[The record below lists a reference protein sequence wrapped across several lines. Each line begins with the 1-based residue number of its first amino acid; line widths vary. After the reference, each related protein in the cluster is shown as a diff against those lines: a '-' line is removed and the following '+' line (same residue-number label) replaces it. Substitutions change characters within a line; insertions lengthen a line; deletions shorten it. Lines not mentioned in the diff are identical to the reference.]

1 MSNEKSHPEQ
11 ERIFRL
17 EISGGFLLLL
27 SFTAFLC
34 GGGNVFAAAIA
45 AAFHELGH
53 LALIL
58 LQGSL
63 PRRLTLDVSGA
74 CLRCYGPEPSANQEL
89 LRAMAGPAVGLVLWL
104 VLRSSVNGLLS
115 AVGEMSLMLSLV
127 NLLPAP
133 GLDGGRVLNAIITGT
148 VSPDF
153 RDDLFER
160 LGILTS
166 LLAVLL
172 GVLHSPQL
180 FLYGLWLFLRMVKLR
195 LRD

>member
-17 EISGGFLLLL
+17 EISGGFLLLF

-89 LRAMAGPAVGLVLWL
+89 LRAMAGPAAGLILWL
-104 VLRSSVNGLLS
+104 VLRSSDNGFLI
-115 AVGEMSLMLSLV
+115 AAGEMSLMLSLV

-133 GLDGGRVLNAIITGT
+133 GLDGGRVLNAVLSGT

-153 RDDLFER
+153 IDNLFER

>member
-89 LRAMAGPAVGLVLWL
+89 LRAMAGPAAGLVLWL
-104 VLRSSVNGLLS
+104 ILRGAVNGFLGT
-115 AVGEMSLMLSLV
+115 AGEMSLMLSLV

>member
-53 LALIL
+53 LVLIL

-63 PRRLTLDVSGA
+63 PRRLTLEVSGA

-89 LRAMAGPAVGLVLWL
+89 LRAMAGPSAGLLLWL
-104 VLRSSVNGLLS
+104 ILRSSVSGFLS
-115 AVGEMSLMLSLV
+115 TAGEMSLMLSLV

>member
-89 LRAMAGPAVGLVLWL
+89 LRAMWQMSAAQSRLRLHTI
-104 VLRSSVNGLLS
+104 RSSPS
-115 AVGEMSLMLSLV
+115 SIM
-127 NLLPAP
+127 
-133 GLDGGRVLNAIITGT
+133 VLFP
-148 VSPDF
+148 VSIMF
-153 RDDLFER
+153 CMVQK
-160 LGILTS
+160 
-166 LLAVLL
+166 LAME
-172 GVLHSPQL
+172 SP
-180 FLYGLWLFLRMVKLR
+180 
-195 LRD
+195 

>member
-63 PRRLTLDVSGA
+63 PKRLTLDVSGA

-104 VLRSSVNGLLS
+104 VLHSSVNGFLS
-115 AVGEMSLMLSLV
+115 AAGEMSLMLSLV

-133 GLDGGRVLNAIITGT
+133 GLDGGRVLNAILSGT
-148 VSPDF
+148 VSPDL
-153 RDDLFER
+153 RDNLFER

>member
-89 LRAMAGPAVGLVLWL
+89 LRAMAGPSAGLVLWL
-104 VLRSSVNGLLS
+104 VLHSSVNGFLS
-115 AVGEMSLMLSLV
+115 AAGEMSLMLSLV

-133 GLDGGRVLNAIITGT
+133 GLDGGRVLNAVLSGT

>member
-63 PRRLTLDVSGA
+63 PKSLTLDVSGA

-104 VLRSSVNGLLS
+104 VLHSSVNGFLS
-115 AVGEMSLMLSLV
+115 TAGEMSLMLSLV

-180 FLYGLWLFLRMVKLR
+180 FLYGLWLFLRMAKLR

>member
-104 VLRSSVNGLLS
+104 VLHSSVNGFLS
-115 AVGEMSLMLSLV
+115 TAGEMSLMLSLV

>member
-1 MSNEKSHPEQ
+1 
-11 ERIFRL
+11 
-17 EISGGFLLLL
+17 
-27 SFTAFLC
+27 
-34 GGGNVFAAAIA
+34 
-45 AAFHELGH
+45 
-53 LALIL
+53 
-58 LQGSL
+58 
-63 PRRLTLDVSGA
+63 
-74 CLRCYGPEPSANQEL
+74 
-89 LRAMAGPAVGLVLWL
+89 
-104 VLRSSVNGLLS
+104 
-115 AVGEMSLMLSLV
+115 MLSLV

-133 GLDGGRVLNAIITGT
+133 GLDGGRVLNAVLSGT

-153 RDDLFER
+153 IDNLFER

>member
-34 GGGNVFAAAIA
+34 GSGNVFAAAIA

-74 CLRCYGPEPSANQEL
+74 CLRCYGPEPSANQVL
-89 LRAMAGPAVGLVLWL
+89 LRAMAGPAAGLLLWL
-104 VLRSSVNGLLS
+104 VLHSSDNGFLI
-115 AVGEMSLMLSLV
+115 AAGEMSLMLSLV

-133 GLDGGRVLNAIITGT
+133 GLDGGRVLNAVLSGT

-153 RDDLFER
+153 IDNLFER
-160 LGILTS
+160 VGILTS

-172 GVLHSPQL
+172 GILHSPQL

>member
-63 PRRLTLDVSGA
+63 PKRLTLDVSGA

-104 VLRSSVNGLLS
+104 VLHSSVNGFLS
-115 AVGEMSLMLSLV
+115 AAGEMSLMLSLV

-180 FLYGLWLFLRMVKLR
+180 FLYGLWLFLRMVMLR

>member
-63 PRRLTLDVSGA
+63 PKRLTLDVSGA

-104 VLRSSVNGLLS
+104 VLHSSVNGFLS
-115 AVGEMSLMLSLV
+115 TAGEMSLMLSLV

-172 GVLHSPQL
+172 GILHSPQL

>member
-63 PRRLTLDVSGA
+63 PKRLTLDVSGA

-104 VLRSSVNGLLS
+104 VLRSAVNGLLS

>member
-1 MSNEKSHPEQ
+1 MSNEKSHSEQ

-104 VLRSSVNGLLS
+104 VLRGAVNGLLS
-115 AVGEMSLMLSLV
+115 TAGEMSLMLSLV

>member
-104 VLRSSVNGLLS
+104 VLHSSVNGLLS

>member
-74 CLRCYGPEPSANQEL
+74 CLRCYGPEPSANKEL
-89 LRAMAGPAVGLVLWL
+89 LRAMAGPSAGLILWL
-104 VLRSSVNGLLS
+104 VLRSSDNGFLI
-115 AVGEMSLMLSLV
+115 AAGEMSLMLSLV

>member
-89 LRAMAGPAVGLVLWL
+89 LRAMAGPAAGLVLWL
-104 VLRSSVNGLLS
+104 VLRSSDNGFLI
-115 AVGEMSLMLSLV
+115 AAGEMSLMLSLV

-133 GLDGGRVLNAIITGT
+133 GLDGGRVLNAVLSGT

-153 RDDLFER
+153 IDNLFER

>member
-63 PRRLTLDVSGA
+63 PKRLTLDVSGA

-104 VLRSSVNGLLS
+104 VLHSSVNGFLS
-115 AVGEMSLMLSLV
+115 AAGEMSLMLSLV

>member
-63 PRRLTLDVSGA
+63 PKRLTLDVSGA

-104 VLRSSVNGLLS
+104 VLHSSVNGFLS
-115 AVGEMSLMLSLV
+115 TAGEMSLMLSLV

-180 FLYGLWLFLRMVKLR
+180 FLYGLWLFLRMAKLR

>member
-1 MSNEKSHPEQ
+1 MSNEKSRPEKACV
-11 ERIFRL
+11 FRL

-27 SFTAFLC
+27 SFTGFLC
-34 GGGNVFAAAIA
+34 GGETVLAAAIA

-74 CLRCYGPEPSANQEL
+74 CLRCYGPEPSINQEL
-89 LRAMAGPAVGLVLWL
+89 LRAMAGPAAGLVIWL
-104 VLRSSVNGLLS
+104 VLRSSVNGFLS
-115 AVGEMSLMLSLV
+115 AAGEMSLMLSLV

-133 GLDGGRVLNAIITGT
+133 GLDGGRVLSGILSGT
-148 VSPDF
+148 VPPDF
-153 RDDLFER
+153 RDKLFEK

>member
-89 LRAMAGPAVGLVLWL
+89 LRAMAGPAAGLVLWL
-104 VLRSSVNGLLS
+104 VLRSSDNAFLS
-115 AVGEMSLMLSLV
+115 AAGEMSLMLSLV

-133 GLDGGRVLNAIITGT
+133 GLDGARVLNAVLSGT

-153 RDDLFER
+153 IDNLFER